1 MTDGPRLLFIP
12 VSGPGGAGEYFRSL
26 AVARAIERRWP
37 ASSIRFLVSRDAT
50 YSQGG
55 PYPAVLLERSP
66 TFESAAVIRSLEQL
80 RPHVVVFD
88 SAGRVDQQ
96 QAAQRLGARVVFISS
111 RPSIRRKGFSLRRMR
126 ATDQYWIAQPRFLG
140 GELSAFEQ
148 WKLRFARELDVLLLE
163 VIHEPVDEEGVRN
176 LQRSLAVQPG
186 GYVLAC
192 PGGGGDFGQGPDA
205 TQVFY
210 SAAARVRAETAL
222 PVVAVLGARFAM
234 PSTVP
239 DGVHVLPGVPNGQLM
254 GLLRDS
260 KAAMVNGGS
269 LLLQALAQHT
279 PCVAAPIADDQP
291 ARIARTAQCGYV
303 RPVAL
308 EACALASGVVDLLR
322 DETARESLRSRLEQ
336 LALRNGLDVAVDAIG
351 RLLPPESS
359 RCGSELRAS

>member
-37 ASSIRFLVSRDAT
+37 DSSIRFLVSRDAA

-80 RPHVVVFD
+80 RPQVVVFD
-88 SAGRVDQQ
+88 SAGRVEQQ
-96 QAAQRLGARVVFISS
+96 QAARRLGARVVFVSS

-140 GELSAFEQ
+140 GELSPFEQ
-148 WKLRFARELDVLLLE
+148 WKRRFAPALDVLLLE
-163 VIHEPVDEEGVRN
+163 VIHEPVDEESVRE
-176 LQRSLAVQPG
+176 LQQSLGVQPG
-186 GYVLAC
+186 AYVLAC
-192 PGGGGDFGQGPDA
+192 PGGGGVFGQGPDA
-205 TQVFY
+205 AQLFY
-210 SAAARVRAETAL
+210 AAAARVRAECAL
-222 PVVAVLGARFAM
+222 PVVAVLGARFAA
-234 PSTVP
+234 PSSVP
-239 DGVHVLPGVPNGQLM
+239 DGVHVLPSVPNGQLM
-254 GLLRDS
+254 GLLRDA
-260 KAAMVNGGS
+260 KAGMVNGGS
-269 LLLQALAQHT
+269 LLLQALAQRT

-291 ARIARTAQCGYV
+291 ARIARTAECGYV

-308 EACALASGVVDLLR
+308 EASALASAVIDLLR
-322 DETARESLRSRLEQ
+322 DDTARAALKARLEQ

-351 RLLPPESS
+351 RLLPPETS
-359 RCGSELRAS
+359 RHGPALRAS